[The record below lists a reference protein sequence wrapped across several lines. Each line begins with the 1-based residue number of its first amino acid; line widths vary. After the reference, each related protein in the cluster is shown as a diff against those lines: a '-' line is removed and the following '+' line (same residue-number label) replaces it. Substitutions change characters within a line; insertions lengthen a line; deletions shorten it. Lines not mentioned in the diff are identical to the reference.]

1 MALFKILRGNA
12 ANLPTTKKDGY
23 AYFCTD
29 THDFY
34 IDYTKADGSLD
45 RAQLNA
51 YAADKLTT
59 GRKITLGTAVTTA
72 STAPTFDG
80 SKNIEIPISGL
91 KEAYLEWGGKNRQ
104 AYSKLSPIDYLFSA
118 KMKGNKLAFLPEECI
133 KFESSTD
140 GGITWTEFTNTTAKR
155 NLFSVGGATIRIGN
169 ADNTGY
175 TDKSNYQVR
184 ITINAWGNGAEGTN
198 SKTYASLYKFLIN
211 CSTNGS
217 EGCWVTIE
225 TRTRANYLAGKDTW
239 GTQCTQQTINGWS
252 GTNSINTNA
261 ITFGGGST
269 QTSQTGE
276 IRFTFGVVNHPA
288 TSQYGGL
295 IINFIEGYGGDSWT
309 HHSNMASTGHLYSYD
324 YLQNATFPASIIQNS
339 SAHEIYS
346 KGALKA
352 NGATTLGSTLNVTG
366 KTTLKETATGA
377 LTASSVSSTG
387 ALSVTGNSTL
397 SGNLTVKG
405 NTTLGDATSD
415 TVTIKGPVTAENNLT
430 VKNDL
435 DVKGYL
441 SVTGDDDYD
450 NSIYALKDIYTD
462 GILKSS
468 GGMETSGTIYLADD
482 YGSDEM
488 DITSIIGTFQ
498 GSNVEIPVGI
508 YGPDTGIA
516 AGGLFGS
523 VIGTSELVITDYGYI
538 TNSGSTTLMGEV
550 GIEGA
555 LTGTSGFFNDWVYAS
570 NLSSDTLNTNFIA
583 LKHSIVKNVYL
594 SNQGYITATHYIES
608 PEFRGAATE
617 LKWAYF
623 DTNGVIS

>member
-140 GGITWTEFTNTTAKR
+140 GGTTWTEFTNTTAKR

-415 TVTIKGPVTAENNLT
+415 TVTIKGPVSAEARLTTNFLIVNNSSSFGGDLAT
-430 VKNDL
+430 HKMDIDSKIKVGTDLDETRTTDLLDVYGGILCNALHVYGGVNIDDDL
-435 DVKGYL
+435 DVDGASYLNNTEITGYL
-441 SVTGDDDYD
+441 DLIDSSDIYLYDEDGATRAEIGHIFKNTGGFQVEDIDENTMYSVLNKTQLLIRKIENGTATNMIQAKNDGTLKATTSVTSPSFIGDLTGNADTADEAYSLTWSYFD
-450 NSIYALKDIYTD
+450 AT
-462 GILKSS
+462 
-468 GGMETSGTIYLADD
+468 GTI
-482 YGSDEM
+482 S
-488 DITSIIGTFQ
+488 
-498 GSNVEIPVGI
+498 
-508 YGPDTGIA
+508 
-516 AGGLFGS
+516 
-523 VIGTSELVITDYGYI
+523 
-538 TNSGSTTLMGEV
+538 
-550 GIEGA
+550 
-555 LTGTSGFFNDWVYAS
+555 
-570 NLSSDTLNTNFIA
+570 
-583 LKHSIVKNVYL
+583 
-594 SNQGYITATHYIES
+594 
-608 PEFRGAATE
+608 
-617 LKWAYF
+617 
-623 DTNGVIS
+623 

>member
-34 IDYTKADGSLD
+34 IDYTKADGSLA
-45 RAQLNA
+45 RGQLNA
-51 YAADKLTT
+51 YAADKLST
-59 GRKITLGTAVTTA
+59 GRTISVSDAVT
-72 STAPTFDG
+72 STATTFDG
-80 SKNIEIPISGL
+80 SKNISIPITGL

-104 AYSKLSPIDYLFSA
+104 AYSKLSPIDYLFSS

-140 GGITWTEFTNTTAKR
+140 GGTTWTEFTNTTAKR

-169 ADNTGY
+169 SDNTGY
-175 TDKSNYQVR
+175 TDKSNYRVR

-276 IRFTFGVVNHPA
+276 IRFTFGVVSHPA
-288 TSQYGGL
+288 TSQYAGL

-309 HHSNMASTGHLYSYD
+309 HHSNMAHTGHLYSYD
-324 YLQNATFPASIIQNS
+324 WEQNATFPKKVTATNLASTGTL
-339 SAHEIYS
+339 SAT
-346 KGALKA
+346 
-352 NGATTLGSTLNVTG
+352 GATTLGGTLNVTG
-366 KTTLKETATGA
+366 KTTLKETAIGA
-377 LTASSVSSTG
+377 LTASSLSSSG

-397 SGNLTVKG
+397 SGTLTVKG
-405 NTTLGDATSD
+405 NTTLGDAASD
-415 TVTIKGPVTAENNLT
+415 TVTIKGPVTAEGRLTANFLT
-430 VKNDL
+430 VNNSSSFGSDLKTHRMDIDSKIRVGTDLDKTRTTDLLDVYGGILGNALHVYGGATIDGDL
-435 DVKGYL
+435 DVSGELFATTIDTQFITLEEGTNYSDIGPYGFASVDTYTMEGAYL
-441 SVTGDDDYD
+441 NPG
-450 NSIYALKDIYTD
+450 SICMIDIAGTEYYA
-462 GILKSS
+462 GIC
-468 GGMETSGTIYLADD
+468 
-482 YGSDEM
+482 
-488 DITSIIGTFQ
+488 
-498 GSNVEIPVGI
+498 N
-508 YGPDTGIA
+508 TGIEYIDYRTNKA
-516 AGGLFGS
+516 AGLYPDGS
-523 VIGTSELVITDYGYI
+523 VQATDYMEAPVFIGD
-538 TNSGSTTLMGEV
+538 
-550 GIEGA
+550 
-555 LTGTSGFFNDWVYAS
+555 LTGTADEAYS
-570 NLSSDTLNTNFIA
+570 LT
-583 LKHSIVKNVYL
+583 
-594 SNQGYITATHYIES
+594 
-608 PEFRGAATE
+608 
-617 LKWAYF
+617 WAYF
-623 DTNGVIS
+623 DANGTIS